1 MAISSIYERRP
12 EPDFAGRLKRPEMRG
27 PAYSTAD
34 PGMVVQPYA
43 DPGNALPNIDK
54 PNLVQPEQQGMV
66 QQDIW
71 RVGGQNA
78 LMQPGMLD
86 VYQAQQRNA
95 LAQALRLIGDTSA
108 PGADP
113 SLDGWFNDNAP
124 LLTAKQLADLIE
136 QEQTHRRIP
145 QSPSD
150 PRSLPLSPASPADAF
165 VHRPLMGVSPYDP
178 NEMKPGGAGR
188 LINELLLGPLR
199 DYRT

>member
-1 MAISSIYERRP
+1 MAISSPFYRAPQRGDWQSSMER
-12 EPDFAGRLKRPEMRG
+12 ARG
-27 PAYSTAD
+27 PIHRDAD
-34 PGMVVQPYA
+34 PRMSVEPYA
-43 DPGNALPNIDK
+43 DPGNVTPSTQYPA
-54 PNLVQPEQQGMV
+54 QPEQNAMPM
-66 QQDIW
+66 DYW
-71 RVGGQNA
+71 HVGGQNA
-78 LMQPGMLD
+78 MMQPGILGA
-86 VYQAQQRNA
+86 YQAQQRNA

-108 PGADP
+108 PGADTA
-113 SLDGWFNDNAP
+113 LGGWFDDNAP

-188 LINELLLGPLR
+188 LINEQLLGPLR